1 MAIPVLWRTQKA
13 RYSLQGDVCPECT
26 RLVFPPRRVC
36 PYCGRE
42 AKAPVAAE
50 ENKASYEF
58 VFVLPQGADLQVA
71 GDD

>member
-1 MAIPVLWRTQKA
+1 MAIPVMWRNKKA
-13 RYSLQGDVCPECT
+13 RYSLQGDLCQECA

-42 AKAPVAAE
+42 AEVHAAVVDTPR
-50 ENKASYEF
+50 YEF
-58 VFVLPQGADLQVA
+58 AFVLPQMAELRIA